1 MGTYWHVLG
10 YGFLVVFGHVQV
22 HRFGRICTYFRAYI
36 CSQWHVSGTFR
47 YVSGTYNG
55 TYLAR
60 YWVRRLQSGSYP
72 NNPIPPLVHALFDPA
87 LLQVC
92 SLLLH
97 PVPASARRFLRVIY
111 CFSSRPLRHHGRQ
124 RAAPQQQSSSRPL
137 RRRRCS
143 LRRLSR
149 PRGRLGLL
157 RRLSDRGHRR
167 CPAAESAPS

>member
-1 MGTYWHVLG
+1 MYGHVRIPWHISAHNGRYLAGHVIWHVI
-10 YGFLVVFGHVQV
+10 GHVNL
-22 HRFGRICTYFRAYI
+22 R
-36 CSQWHVSGTFR
+36 
-47 YVSGTYNG
+47 
-55 TYLAR
+55 
-60 YWVRRLQSGSYP
+60 SGSD
-72 NNPIPPLVHALFDPA
+72 PIPPLVHALFDPA

-124 RAAPQQQSSSRPL
+124 RAAPQQQL

-157 RRLSDRGHRR
+157 LRLSDRGHRR